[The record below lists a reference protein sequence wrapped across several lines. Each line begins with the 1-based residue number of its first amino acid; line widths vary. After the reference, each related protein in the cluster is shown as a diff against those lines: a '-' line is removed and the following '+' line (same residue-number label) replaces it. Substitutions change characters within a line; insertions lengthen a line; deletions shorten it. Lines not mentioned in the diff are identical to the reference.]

1 MKTYQL
7 KIAHFEQETGGT
19 KIIYLDVPDTLR
31 DVFKYKPGQYLNVEM
46 EVAGETIQQSYSL
59 CSSPNEER
67 LAFPARWIDD
77 DLLSCQLNSRL
88 QVNDSISVSSPQG
101 EFVHV
106 TDPERRATYYLIAGD
121 EGITPLFS
129 LLKSILEMEPLS
141 TVHLLVENEI
151 QSNLIYQK
159 TLYNLAEIFVGQLH
173 MRYFLWRPNKNQ
185 WLMHWDGTKE
195 KITRRTLGKYLTE
208 YPAQTLQEKFFICGP
223 DRMIEE
229 LSGYL
234 FEQGKEKNQISVEQ
248 LNKITMEITQDKSFC
263 QATIQ
268 LDGES
273 IDIEIKEQTVLQTL
287 IDAGY
292 DPPFSCTS
300 GVCTTCMAKL
310 TKGKVEM
317 EANYGLDEGEVAEGY
332 ILTCQSHP
340 KSDEIELTYDV

>member
-7 KIAHFEQETGGT
+7 KIAHFEQETGGA

-31 DVFKYKPGQYLNVEM
+31 DVFRYKPGQYLNVEM

-159 TLYNLAEIFVGQLH
+159 TLYDLAEIFVGQLH
-173 MRYFLWRPNKNQ
+173 MQYFLLRPDKNQ
-185 WLMHWDGTKE
+185 WLMHWDGAKE
-195 KITRRTLGKYLTE
+195 KINSRILAKYLTE
-208 YPAQTLQEKFFICGP
+208 HPAQTLLEKFFICGS

-229 LSGYL
+229 LTAYL
-234 FEQGKEKNQISVEQ
+234 FELGKEKDQISVER

-268 LDGES
+268 LDKTYHPS
-273 IDIEIKEQTVLQTL
+273 DLQEN
-287 IDAGY
+287 
-292 DPPFSCTS
+292 SMRS
-300 GVCTTCMAKL
+300 
-310 TKGKVEM
+310 
-317 EANYGLDEGEVAEGY
+317 
-332 ILTCQSHP
+332 
-340 KSDEIELTYDV
+340 